1 MGAHMA
7 VLTIRNLDDR
17 LKRAIRIRAA
27 ANGRSMEEEARQA
40 LMSHFS
46 RPPDTEQEEGLA
58 TRIARRFADAGG
70 VDLDI
75 APRRI
80 ERDPP
85 RFD

>member
-1 MGAHMA
+1 MA

-17 LKRAIRIRAA
+17 VKRAIRIRAA

-40 LMSHFS
+40 LVRHFMQDGGAE
-46 RPPDTEQEEGLA
+46 PEEGLA

-70 VDLDI
+70 VDLEI
-75 APRRI
+75 PPRMI